1 MTKEETKEVKIPKK
15 EKLSKEAEELVVLKN
30 HNQELIDKNL
40 RLMAEIQNLQRRYSE
55 ELNRLAKRDGE
66 KFIKEFLPVIDNF
79 ERALCVDEESLNTD
93 TLNFLTGFKMTYANM
108 IQSLNAL
115 GVKEIECINKEF
127 DPNTMEAVLT
137 DHIDDFPVNTVTDV
151 LQKGYMYND
160 VLIRPAMVK
169 VNN

>member
-1 MTKEETKEVKIPKK
+1 MNKEEAKEVKIPKK
-15 EKLSKEAEELVVLKN
+15 EKISKEAEELAILKN

-55 ELNRLAKRDGE
+55 ELNRLSKRDGE

-115 GVKEIECINKEF
+115 GVKEIECMNKEF

-137 DHIDDFPVNTVTDV
+137 DHVDDFPKNTVTDV
-151 LQKGYMYND
+151 LQKGYMYNEI
-160 VLIRPAMVK
+160 LIRPAMVK

>member
-1 MTKEETKEVKIPKK
+1 MNKEETKEVKIPKK
-15 EKLSKEAEELVVLKN
+15 EKHSKEAEELQVLKN

-108 IQSLNAL
+108 IQSLNTL
-115 GVKEIECINKEF
+115 GVKEIECLNKEF

-137 DHIDDFPVNTVTDV
+137 DNIDDFPKNTVTDV
-151 LQKGYMYND
+151 LQKGYMYNEI
-160 VLIRPAMVK
+160 LIRPAMVK

>member
-1 MTKEETKEVKIPKK
+1 MTKKVEEQTIPKK
-15 EKLSKEAEELVVLKN
+15 EKPNKFEEENKILKE

-79 ERALCVDEESLNTD
+79 ERALCVDEEGLNTD

-108 IQSLNAL
+108 IQSLNSL
-115 GVKEIECINKEF
+115 GVTEIPCINQEF
-127 DPNTMEAVLT
+127 NPNTMEAVLT
-137 DHIDDFPVNTVTDV
+137 DNVEDVANNIVTDV

-160 VLIRPAMVK
+160 ILIRPAMVK
-169 VNN
+169 VNNK

>member
-1 MTKEETKEVKIPKK
+1 MNNEEAKEVKIPKK
-15 EKLSKEAEELVVLKN
+15 EKHSKEAEELQVLKN

-93 TLNFLTGFKMTYANM
+93 TLNFLT
-108 IQSLNAL
+108 
-115 GVKEIECINKEF
+115 
-127 DPNTMEAVLT
+127 
-137 DHIDDFPVNTVTDV
+137 
-151 LQKGYMYND
+151 
-160 VLIRPAMVK
+160 
-169 VNN
+169 